1 MAAVLDRLFK
11 KYRNQN
17 LKRGQINPTPEEHT
31 DGKFGTDALRK
42 NPNLPIFDNA
52 QNNIAEII
60 DKRSVVSQYET

>member
-52 QNNIAEII
+52 
-60 DKRSVVSQYET
+60 